1 MMSPFR
7 PRNRVNYTD
16 VHCVLDRGQLPFH
29 CVVKRNRKKGFEI
42 TLYAVGDRA
51 IRSAGQRF
59 ILRSVTLHR
68 TRYINAYIIIFIG
81 I

>member
-1 MMSPFR
+1 M
-7 PRNRVNYTD
+7 
-16 VHCVLDRGQLPFH
+16 PFH